1 MKYAKEVCEMFNAF
15 SQAPLQVD
23 QMDDFYCQN
32 TMEYRT
38 SDKYCS
44 PIEDILE
51 SCKDLER
58 TSAVLLLGHRG
69 CGKSTELNKMSE
81 RLDLEGYPVKIIN
94 CSRDL
99 DLLNIVHSDLF
110 ILMGEA
116 LLNIA
121 KELECKIEKDTLK
134 KIMHFWD
141 EGTECSEYK
150 EAVENSVE
158 AGIEAETPKI
168 LSILKTFIKI
178 KADLKYNEETRV
190 EYRRKINVRTSEW
203 MAMLSLV
210 SEEIVKK
217 TGGKYPIIIFE
228 DLDRLNPDDAWK
240 VFYNYVALL
249 SGMKFPVIY
258 TFPIALSYDPKFAAM
273 ESYFIVKTLPMIKI
287 ATIEN
292 QPFENGIAIIS
303 EIVEKRANLKLFE
316 EGTLKKMIQYTGGSL
331 RDLFYV
337 INSSAK
343 RAERRKSETISVED
357 TERALEELKT
367 SLTRRIEKRN
377 YEFLVNIYKGNKEMI
392 EDKEMLLEMLQAS
405 VVLEYNG
412 KRWHNLHPLVAKF
425 FEEQGLIA
433 DVGE

>member
-168 LSILKTFIKI
+168 LNILKTFIKI

>member
-121 KELECKIEKDTLK
+121 KELECKIDKDTLK

>member
-1 MKYAKEVCEMFNAF
+1 MFNAF

-121 KELECKIEKDTLK
+121 KELECKIDKDTLK

-273 ESYFIVKTLPMIKI
+273 ESYFVVKTLPMIKI

>member
-158 AGIEAETPKI
+158 AGIEAETPQI
-168 LSILKTFIKI
+168 LNILKTFIKI

>member
-121 KELECKIEKDTLK
+121 KELECKIDKDTLK

-178 KADLKYNEETRV
+178 KADLKYNEET
-190 EYRRKINVRTSEW
+190 ENRKINVRTSEW

-273 ESYFIVKTLPMIKI
+273 ESYFVVKTLPMIKI

>member
-121 KELECKIEKDTLK
+121 KELECKIDKDTLK

-158 AGIEAETPKI
+158 AGIE
-168 LSILKTFIKI
+168 
-178 KADLKYNEETRV
+178 V
-190 EYRRKINVRTSEW
+190 
-203 MAMLSLV
+203 
-210 SEEIVKK
+210 
-217 TGGKYPIIIFE
+217 
-228 DLDRLNPDDAWK
+228 
-240 VFYNYVALL
+240 
-249 SGMKFPVIY
+249 
-258 TFPIALSYDPKFAAM
+258 
-273 ESYFIVKTLPMIKI
+273 
-287 ATIEN
+287 
-292 QPFENGIAIIS
+292 
-303 EIVEKRANLKLFE
+303 
-316 EGTLKKMIQYTGGSL
+316 
-331 RDLFYV
+331 
-337 INSSAK
+337 
-343 RAERRKSETISVED
+343 
-357 TERALEELKT
+357 
-367 SLTRRIEKRN
+367 
-377 YEFLVNIYKGNKEMI
+377 
-392 EDKEMLLEMLQAS
+392 
-405 VVLEYNG
+405 
-412 KRWHNLHPLVAKF
+412 
-425 FEEQGLIA
+425 
-433 DVGE
+433 

>member
-81 RLDLEGYPVKIIN
+81 RLNLEGYPVKIIN

-116 LLNIA
+116 LLNIV
-121 KELECKIEKDTLK
+121 KELECKIDKDTLK

-190 EYRRKINVRTSEW
+190 EYRRKINIRTSEW

-210 SEEIVKK
+210 SEEIAKK

-258 TFPIALSYDPKFAAM
+258 TFPIALSYDPKFSAM

-292 QPFENGIAIIS
+292 QPFEDGIAIIRK
-303 EIVEKRANLKLFE
+303 IVEKRTDLKLFE
-316 EGTLKKMIQYTGGSL
+316 ENTLDTMIQYTGGSL

-343 RAERRKSETISVED
+343 RAERRKSETISMED

-377 YEFLVNIYKGNKEMI
+377 YEFLLNIYKGNKEMI
-392 EDKEMLLEMLQAS
+392 EDKEMLLKMLQAS

-425 FEEQGLIA
+425 FEEQGLII
-433 DVGE
+433 DDRE

>member
-121 KELECKIEKDTLK
+121 KELECKIDKDTLK

-273 ESYFIVKTLPMIKI
+273 ESYFVVKTLPMIKI

-412 KRWHNLHPLVAKF
+412 KRGHNLHPLVAKF
-425 FEEQGLIA
+425 FEEQGLIV

>member
-121 KELECKIEKDTLK
+121 KELECKIDKDTLK

-273 ESYFIVKTLPMIKI
+273 ESYFVVKTLPMIKI

>member
-1 MKYAKEVCEMFNAF
+1 MKYANQVCEMFNAF
-15 SQAPLQVD
+15 SQAPLRAE

-51 SCKDLER
+51 GCKDLER
-58 TSAVLLLGHRG
+58 NSAFLLLGHRG
-69 CGKSTELNKMSE
+69 CGKSTELNRMAE
-81 RLDLEGYPVKIIN
+81 RLNSEGYSVKIIN
-94 CSRDL
+94 CSGDL

-121 KELECKIEKDTLK
+121 EELECKVDKSILK

-141 EGTECSEYK
+141 EGTKYSEYK

-168 LSILKTFIKI
+168 LGVLKTFIKI
-178 KADLKYNEETRV
+178 KADLKYNEETRI
-190 EYRRKINVRTSEW
+190 EYRKKMTVRTSEW
-203 MAMLSLV
+203 MNMLNSV
-210 SEEIVKK
+210 AEEIASK

-228 DLDRLNPDDAWK
+228 DLDKLSPEDAWK
-240 VFYNYVALL
+240 VFYNYAALL
-249 SGMKFPVIY
+249 SGMTFPVIY

-287 ATIEN
+287 TTMEN
-292 QPFENGIAIIS
+292 QLFKGGISIIR

-316 EGTLKKMIQYTGGSL
+316 EDALERMIQYTGGSL

-343 RAERRKSETISVED
+343 RAERRKSETISMED

-367 SLTRRIEKRN
+367 SLTRRIERGN
-377 YEFLVNIYKGNKEMI
+377 YEFLLNIYKGNKEMI
-392 EDKEMLLEMLQAS
+392 ENKEMLLKMLQAS

-425 FEEQGLIA
+425 FQEQGLIT